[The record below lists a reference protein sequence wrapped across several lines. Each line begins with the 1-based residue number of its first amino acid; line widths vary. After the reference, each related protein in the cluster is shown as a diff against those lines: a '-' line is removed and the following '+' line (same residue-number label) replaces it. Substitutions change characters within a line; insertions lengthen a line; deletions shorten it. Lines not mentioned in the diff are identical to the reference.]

1 MPITVRTIRAANPS
15 RMLAVVAV
23 LACMAAPA
31 AAQDVPGGTRVDPGR
46 SRREYTAD
54 ALRDYNRFTAEWA
67 EAWRQKDMRAL
78 LGRYSANPT
87 ILLGDSVVI
96 RGQIELRRFLE
107 KELPEGTEM
116 RLSITDFVAGEGLSY
131 ASGAFAYQSTP
142 DATPAVGTYVMVLAQ
157 EEGRLKIRSQV
168 FAPAPAFTP
177 APAPTPTPAPSPA
190 PPPPAPASP

>member
-1 MPITVRTIRAANPS
+1 
-15 RMLAVVAV
+15 MLAAAAV
-23 LACMAAPA
+23 LACIAAPA

-87 ILLGDSVVI
+87 VLLGDSVVI

-142 DATPAVGTYVMVLAQ
+142 DASPSVGTYVMVLA
-157 EEGRLKIRSQV
+157 EEGGRLKIRSQV
-168 FAPAPAFTP
+168 FTPAPTLTPTAAPTP
-177 APAPTPTPAPSPA
+177 APAAA
-190 PPPPAPASP
+190 PPAP

>member
-1 MPITVRTIRAANPS
+1 MPTTVRSIGAATLS
-15 RMLAVVAV
+15 RIFAVVAI
-23 LACMAAPA
+23 LTWGAASPGTV

-54 ALRDYNRFTAEWA
+54 ALRDYNRFIAEWT

-87 ILLGDSVVI
+87 VLLGDSVMI
-96 RGQIELRRFLE
+96 RGQVELRRFLD
-107 KELPEGTEM
+107 KELPDGSEM

-142 DATPAVGTYVMVLAQ
+142 DAVPSTGTYVMVLA
-157 EEGRLKIRSQV
+157 EEGGRLKIRAQV
-168 FAPAPAFTP
+168 FTP
-177 APAPTPTPAPSPA
+177 APTFTPA
-190 PPPPAPASP
+190 PPPAPATP